1 MRPDPASSPELT
13 APPPIRA
20 RLNQEVVKVLTTPE
34 NRERF
39 RNAGAEVV
47 ASTPEV
53 LAAEIKSE
61 VTRLEKI
68 FKGAGIRE
76 K

>member
-1 MRPDPASSPELT
+1 M
-13 APPPIRA
+13 
-20 RLNQEVVKVLTTPE
+20 LTTPE

-39 RNAGAEVV
+39 RNAGADVV

>member
-1 MRPDPASSPELT
+1 V
-13 APPPIRA
+13 I
-20 RLNQEVVKVLTTPE
+20 KVLTTPE

-39 RNAGAEVV
+39 LNSGAEVV

-53 LAAEIKSE
+53 LAAEIMSE

-68 FKGAGIRE
+68 FKGTGIRE
-76 K
+76 N